1 MTVAEPYVKAFD
13 MPKRRYYDF
22 GRERVDGIV
31 TNYTSS
37 DHSLVDTRSLVGT
50 KNPRW
55 REQIKRNIQA
65 GTTMSA
71 TIRRYDLKAH
81 SAEEIW
87 IHDWKGEPKG
97 SYPSVDYYFGDKFQ
111 QIPWAGSHDPAL
123 LAKANNHAL
132 TNFISEANDARQVLQ
147 SGELIGE
154 FTELVRQ
161 VKSPGKSLRNG
172 LNAYIRSIRNRA
184 MKSRRLLWR
193 QPRHRRADVL
203 TKMVTDTWLEWKF
216 GHAPLISELDDV
228 IQYIIDED
236 SFNRR
241 DIQAIQGVGIAED
254 SFWDPNSGSS
264 MSQRTFSSPGFKSRS
279 RVISKATVIY
289 RGQVRMSA
297 SESGYIAEKVGFAP
311 DQWLPTLWEL
321 VPYSFLADYFAN
333 IGDIIY
339 ALSFPRSLLP
349 WIMKTT
355 VEETTTSFC
364 DQQPVWKTAADTFEN
379 SRTKA
384 VIVKRVNSMG
394 SASTYVKRVEREPFY
409 GSLVPDLEFS
419 IPGTATKWLNMAAL
433 FAGGRSVQKLLRRL
447 ND

>member
-1 MTVAEPYVKAFD
+1 MTTAEPYVKAIEL
-13 MPKRRYYDF
+13 PKRRYYNY

-31 TNYTSS
+31 TSYTSL
-37 DHSLVDTRSLVGT
+37 DHNLVNARSLVGV
-50 KNPRW
+50 KNPKW
-55 REQIKRNIQA
+55 KEQIDRNIQA
-65 GTTMSA
+65 GTQMSA
-71 TIRRYDLKAH
+71 TIVQYNLKAH

-87 IHDWKGEPKG
+87 NHSWKGAPKG
-97 SYPSVDYYFGDKFQ
+97 SYPSVDFYFGDKFQ
-111 QIPWAGSHDPAL
+111 SIPWAGSHDPAL

-154 FTELVRQ
+154 FAELVRQ

-172 LNAYIRSIRNRA
+172 VGAYIRSVRNRA
-184 MKSRRLLWR
+184 VKSRRLLR
-193 QPRHRRADVL
+193 RLPRHRRADVL
-203 TKMVTDTWLEWKF
+203 TKMVTDTWLEYKF
-216 GHAPLISELDDV
+216 GWAPLISELDDV
-228 IQYIIDED
+228 IDYITDKE
-236 SFNRR
+236 SFKRR

-254 SFWDPNSGSS
+254 SFWDPGSGSA
-264 MSQRTFSSPGFKSRS
+264 MLQRTFSSPGFKARS
-279 RVISKATVIY
+279 RVISKTTVIY

-333 IGDIIY
+333 VGDIIY

-364 DQQPVWKTAADTFEN
+364 DQRPVWKTAADVVEN
-379 SRTKA
+379 SRTIA
-384 VIVKRVNSMG
+384 VIDKRVNSMG
-394 SASTYVKRVEREPFY
+394 SASTYVKRVEREPYY

-433 FAGGRSVQKLLRRL
+433 FAGGRGVQKLLRRL
-447 ND
+447 NN